1 VASCEE
7 SRLNSSIDWVQAI
20 PLFLEEEKL
29 INSDDTLAFVTF
41 PDLWAGLAYLGGGHV
56 HLGAA
61 VLGWK
66 RKSFTMKC
74 PKCSARAFV
83 LRAGG
88 SPLSGAGSWGGICP
102 HCGLVSARECVTGL
116 VLSPDI
122 KGRWSTLGYRPLIQK
137 ASPWRFDFKRGSYQE
152 GDLEEIRLQVP
163 PWKEF
168 LAVHFPA
175 LVQPDPGQLVEGNQN
190 FVDFGMEIRGKV
202 FTLPMVG
209 QE

>member
-1 VASCEE
+1 MASNEK
-7 SRLNSSIDWVQAI
+7 SKLSSSIDWVQAI

-29 INSDDTLAFVTF
+29 INSDNTLACVTF
-41 PDLWAGLAYLGGGHV
+41 PDLWVQLAYLGGGHV
-56 HLGAA
+56 FLGAA

-66 RKSFTMKC
+66 RRSFTMKC
-74 PKCSARAFV
+74 PKCSAKAFV

-88 SPLSGAGSWGGICP
+88 SPLSGSGSWGGICQN
-102 HCGLVSARECVTGL
+102 CGPVTARECVTGL
-116 VLSPDI
+116 VLSPEV
-122 KGRWSTLGYRPLIQK
+122 KGRWCSLGYQPLIQR

-163 PWKEF
+163 PWEEF

-175 LVQPDPGQLVEGNQN
+175 LVQPDPGRLVEGNQD
-190 FVDFGMEIRGKV
+190 FVEFGMRIRGKV
-202 FTLPMVG
+202 FTLPMGG